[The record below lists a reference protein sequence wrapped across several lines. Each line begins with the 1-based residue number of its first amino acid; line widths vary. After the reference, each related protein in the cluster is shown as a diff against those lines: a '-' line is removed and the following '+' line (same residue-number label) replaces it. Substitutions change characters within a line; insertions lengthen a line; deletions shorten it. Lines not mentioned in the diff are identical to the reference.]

1 MVKVHCLGAT
11 REVGRS
17 CFLVNAKKKI
27 MLESGIKVQTH
38 EGPMLPPVR
47 PHAIFYGHAHLDH
60 IGYSAVFH
68 RDYKPKVY
76 GSEPTREQT
85 ILLLNDSIKIAKLE
99 HAPQIF
105 SKEDVASLASKWNN
119 VYYGDTVK
127 LGPAKVE
134 VRDAGHVPG
143 SCCFVVNVDGKRIL
157 YTSDYKLERTAIT
170 KGADIL
176 DLDDIDM
183 MIMESTYSPTEHVPQ
198 PEVEKGFGEVVR
210 KIVEGGGIALV
221 PSFAMRAPK
230 LLIVL
235 KKLGLLEEHDVYLD
249 GMGRAAVDIALNNP
263 EYITNYKFLKSAAN
277 SVTFIHNWR
286 QRKEA
291 VKKPG
296 IVVTT
301 SGCLTGGPVVTYL
314 KHLYLRQDC
323 GLVLTGFQIP
333 GTPGRYL
340 LDTGR
345 FVLED
350 MDLKL
355 RLPIHQFDFSGHTG
369 RSGLFRTV
377 KKIRPAKVVCVH
389 GEYCDKFA
397 TELNGRFPE
406 VKAYAPTLGQV
417 IEV

>member
-1 MVKVHCLGAT
+1 
-11 REVGRS
+11 
-17 CFLVNAKKKI
+17 
-27 MLESGIKVQTH
+27 MLESGLKVNTH
-38 EGPMLPPVR
+38 EGPMRPPVK

-68 RDYKPKVY
+68 RDYKCKIF
-76 GSEPTREQT
+76 GTKPTKEQT
-85 ILLLNDSIKIAKLE
+85 VLLLNDSIKIARLE
-99 HAPQIF
+99 HKPQLF
-105 SKEDVASLASKWNN
+105 SKEDVAQLTTSWKN
-119 VYYGDTVK
+119 VRYRDTVK
-127 LGPAKVE
+127 LGGAKIE

-157 YTSDYKLERTAIT
+157 YTSDYKLERTAST

-183 MIMESTYSPTEHVPQ
+183 MVMESTYSPHEHTPQ
-198 PEVEKGFGEVVR
+198 LDVEKEFGKVVR
-210 KIVEGGGIALV
+210 GIVEGGGTALV

-230 LLIVL
+230 LLVVL
-235 KKLGLLEEHDVYLD
+235 KKLGLLDHNVYLD

-263 EYITNYKFLKSAAN
+263 EYITNYKLLKSAAN

-291 VKKPG
+291 VKGPN
-296 IVVTT
+296 IIVTT
-301 SGCLTGGPVVTYL
+301 SGCLTGGPIVTYL
-314 KHLYLRQDC
+314 KHLYLREDC

-345 FVLED
+345 FVNDE

-355 RLPIHQFDFSGHTG
+355 KIPLHQFDFSGHTG
-369 RSGLFRTV
+369 RSGLFRTI
-377 KKIRPAKVVCVH
+377 KKIRPSKVVAVH

-397 TELNGRFPE
+397 TEVNGRFPE

-417 IEV
+417 IDV